1 MAAGRRAVPAAVTY
15 GGLVSVEGVVEPGA
29 RPKVRRLKA
38 DARRQQMIDAARE
51 VFLERGLDG
60 SRTKDIAQAA
70 GVSEAIIYRHFA
82 SKEEFFEAAILEPLG
97 DHLGSFAKLTADFA
111 ALRGRERYER
121 SVTVHRD
128 ALLSMQ
134 RIVPL
139 LGVALFS
146 DRTHGRTF
154 YRTRVAPLIDEGA
167 EVLARSMSGWEH
179 APVDAVF
186 LFRSIFGTY
195 FALALDAAMREEAL
209 NVDKLARQLTD
220 LFNAALRGSTER
232 TD

>member
-1 MAAGRRAVPAAVTY
+1 MSAEDAAG
-15 GGLVSVEGVVEPGA
+15 SGA

-38 DARRQQMIDAARE
+38 DARRQQMIDSARD

-70 GVSEAIIYRHFA
+70 GVSEAIIYRHFS

-97 DHLGSFAKLTADFA
+97 DHLTSFAKLTADFA

-121 SVTVHRD
+121 SVAVHRD
-128 ALLSMQ
+128 ALESMQ

-167 EVLARSMSGWEH
+167 DVLARSIAGWEH

-186 LFRSIFGTY
+186 LFRSIFGAY
-195 FALALDAAMREEAL
+195 FALALDATMRDEPLDAE
-209 NVDKLARQLTD
+209 KLALQLTD
-220 LFNAALRGSTER
+220 LFNAALRGSGGR
-232 TD
+232 TA